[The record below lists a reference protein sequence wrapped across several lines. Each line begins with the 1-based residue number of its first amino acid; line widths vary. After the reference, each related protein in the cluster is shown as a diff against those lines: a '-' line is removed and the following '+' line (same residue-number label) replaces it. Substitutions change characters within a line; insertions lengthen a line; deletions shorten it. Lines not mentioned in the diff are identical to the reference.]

1 MPEQF
6 YGTGRRK
13 TSSARVFL
21 RPNKSG
27 GSIIVNG
34 KPLDEYFERD
44 TAKLILKQPLEM
56 VESEL
61 GIKATSMFDIYC
73 TVKGGGKS
81 GQAGAI
87 RLGISRALYQWA
99 AVEYGAVM
107 TFDDLDDASPL
118 AKSLAKMEKYG
129 TGFGSHLLK
138 WEDALPRQCRV
149 LGIQK
154 LPTSK

>member
-44 TAKLILKQPLEM
+44 TAKLILKQPLKRDKN
-56 VESEL
+56 V
-61 GIKATSMFDIYC
+61 
-73 TVKGGGKS
+73 
-81 GQAGAI
+81 
-87 RLGISRALYQWA
+87 
-99 AVEYGAVM
+99 
-107 TFDDLDDASPL
+107 
-118 AKSLAKMEKYG
+118 
-129 TGFGSHLLK
+129 
-138 WEDALPRQCRV
+138 
-149 LGIQK
+149 
-154 LPTSK
+154 